1 MGQIHG
7 KSWLEINL
15 AALASNFRKISRVL
29 PPSTQI
35 LAVVKANGYG
45 HGARETARTLA
56 EAGCSFFGVAR
67 PEEGAALRTGN
78 LRGKILVLSHLDPPD
93 APLFIR
99 HRLTPVIYRADI
111 ARSLSREVSRRGIP
125 SLPVHVKID
134 SGMGRLGLLPSEVPP
149 FLRELR
155 RFPNLQIEGI
165 MTHLSDSLDR
175 EYTNVQRTRFEKTAR
190 LFLDAGY
197 RPTYTHS
204 SNSGAILMRN
214 TGNDNMVRPGL
225 ALFGAYP
232 EKRLQAKC
240 RLAPVLTWKT
250 RIIHIKKLPSG
261 FRIGYGKGVT
271 NRRPRLIATLPLGY
285 ADGYSRNLS
294 NCASV
299 LVRGRRASVL
309 GTVCMD
315 LTTID
320 VSHIPRI
327 CPGEEVTLLGAQGR
341 ERITAE
347 ELAERAGTIPYEI
360 FTSISAATPRI
371 YQHRPRKPS

>member
-15 AALASNFRKISRVL
+15 AALASNFNKISRLL
-29 PPSTQI
+29 PPHTHI

-45 HGARETARTLA
+45 HGARETAHTLA
-56 EAGCSFFGVAR
+56 GTGCSFFGVAR
-67 PEEGAALRTGN
+67 PEEGAALRTVN

-93 APLFIR
+93 VALLIR

-111 ARSLSREVSRRGIP
+111 ARSLYREVVRRGISSFP
-125 SLPVHVKID
+125 IHVKID

-149 FLRELR
+149 FLQELR
-155 RFPNLQIEGI
+155 RFPNLRIEGI

-175 EYTNVQRTRFEKTAR
+175 EYTNVQRTRFEKAAR

-225 ALFGAYP
+225 ALFGACP
-232 EKRLQAKC
+232 EKRLQAKR
-240 RLAPVLTWKT
+240 RLVPVLTWKT
-250 RIIHIKKLPSG
+250 RIIHVKKIPSG
-261 FRIGYGKGVT
+261 FRIGYGNGYV

-294 NCASV
+294 NRASV
-299 LVRGRRASVL
+299 LVRGRRSSVL

-320 VSHIPRI
+320 VSHIPRVR
-327 CPGEEVTLLGAQGR
+327 PGDEVTLLGAQGR
-341 ERITAE
+341 ERITVE

-360 FTSISAATPRI
+360 FTSISAATPRV
-371 YQHRPRKPS
+371 YQYRSRKPS